1 MTSNDQNLPWS
12 LSSSLNYH
20 PLMHVFKALLLFW
33 CAEVPKQLHT
43 WILSSLFVSKFD
55 SVSPYS
61 FHLCICD
68 TFSAVFRL
76 ALLCNLFFFFY
87 FTRTHQ
93 MSSIGLL
100 HNDFFFKYLWRL
112 SGRYPERRNI
122 LPLSSRCIRVSNT
135 FLYAVLQSSDTCRL
149 SLTSSVLL

>member
-100 HNDFFFKYLWRL
+100 HNDFFLNTCDVWVDVILKGAT
-112 SGRYPERRNI
+112 SYP
-122 LPLSSRCIRVSNT
+122 
-135 FLYAVLQSSDTCRL
+135 YHHGVLEFPTRFYMQYFSHL
-149 SLTSSVLL
+149 IPAAYP